1 MHTIGLFIENK
12 VEANSECARSLS
24 KGIYMDELEG
34 LDDVVHLYLH
44 VIGCQRRVSRPLP
57 ILRHLKR

>member
-1 MHTIGLFIENK
+1 MHIIGLFIENE

-24 KGIYMDELEG
+24 KGIYMDEREG

-44 VIGCQRRVSRPLP
+44 VISYQRRVSRPLL
-57 ILRHLKR
+57 IGT